1 MGFSLEGKDAL
12 RYANLRLLPADFA
25 ANLRWLRVAIRRVV
39 VYGSA
44 VAIAIV
50 ISGGIFSLTPLVGI
64 RLVHTQ
70 GTSME
75 PRQKNGDVIL
85 VKEVNGARAQIGDVV
100 VFEDDGRSFM
110 HRVIQ
115 RYTDASGRL
124 MLVTQ
129 GDNVPVPDHPILAS
143 QVKAR
148 MLTEIPVLGD
158 ASRLV
163 HGKGGF
169 YAYRSLMITISVFC
183 VALWGLTASA
193 KAERQPPQADDSQ
206 L

>member
-158 ASRLV
+158 ASR
-163 HGKGGF
+163 
-169 YAYRSLMITISVFC
+169 
-183 VALWGLTASA
+183 
-193 KAERQPPQADDSQ
+193 
-206 L
+206 